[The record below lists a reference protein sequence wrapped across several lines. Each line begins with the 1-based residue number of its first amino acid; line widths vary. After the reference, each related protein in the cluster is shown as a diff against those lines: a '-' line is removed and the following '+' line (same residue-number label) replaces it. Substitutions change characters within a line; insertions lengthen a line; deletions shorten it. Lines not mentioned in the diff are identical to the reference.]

1 VDTESIVQDVAEA
14 RHLRAS
20 WFAYALKSFFT
31 NHPAASRTLRAEA
44 TRTESAGKYLANSQD
59 YFLLANRWNC
69 VIGFQLSAGDFHRPP
84 SSLNQGILCDY
95 KKGNFPDYKKGNFP
109 DYKKGNFPDYKKG
122 IF

>member
-1 VDTESIVQDVAEA
+1 MDTESIVQDVAEA

-59 YFLLANRWNC
+59 YFLLAHARHG
-69 VIGFQLSAGDFHRPP
+69 VGGFQLSAGDFHRPP

-95 KKGNFPDYKKGNFP
+95 KKGNFPDYKKG
-109 DYKKGNFPDYKKG
+109 